1 MNRFLSLA
9 TTLFF
14 FPTSKLVKRLE
25 IPVRGFKTIK
35 IGFLS
40 HNFWTS
46 FLSFSI
52 SLMDSDR

>member
-9 TTLFF
+9 TTLF

-35 IGFLS
+35 K
-40 HNFWTS
+40 
-46 FLSFSI
+46 FS
-52 SLMDSDR
+52 SDFYLTIFGLRF